1 MTGGLLELVA
11 KGSQDIFLT
20 GNPSVTFFRSVYK
33 KHTNFSMESVQQSL
47 VGSYDF
53 GQTLFCNIS
62 RSGDLL
68 HGIVIEIDLPKI
80 TSILGINNKWI
91 DSIGHFIIKE
101 VSIEIGG
108 QIIDRQYGE
117 WMEIWN
123 ELTLNAEHKDGYN
136 TMVGKDSAITTEKT
150 LIIPLQFWFCKNI
163 GLALPLIALQ
173 YHEVKL
179 HIKIEDFKNLW
190 HKSVERYNVSRSDS
204 GLITINKSVSDDT
217 DTFASIDTD
226 KKRYTGMSIIW
237 EDDEEENIIQSVDTN
252 KDPNELQLLSG
263 TYVVKTE
270 KNIYIVLDKPDP
282 SVEHKLEDIRIYC
295 DYIYL
300 DTAER
305 KYFAQANHNYL
316 IEQVQFNGT
325 NDYQKGTDALKIPL
339 EFNHPCK
346 ELIWVNHL
354 NIVKNMNQMNNFSDK
369 VSVDTDESDNSIVDT
384 VLHLNG
390 QERFGVRKADYFR
403 LLVPFQRHT
412 RTPSKFI
419 YVYSFSLNPEQ
430 NQPSGT
436 CNFSRLD
443 NSELIMN
450 LKSGLQSSQVKIYAT
465 NYNILRIMN
474 GMGGLAYSN

>member
-47 VGSYDF
+47 VGNYDF

-80 TSILGINNKWI
+80 TSIFGINNTIKWI

-190 HKSVERYNVSRSDS
+190 HKSVERYNVTRQTNGTIDINA
-204 GLITINKSVSDDT
+204 GLTGDT
-217 DTFASIDTD
+217 DNFASIDDTD
-226 KKRYTGMSIIW
+226 KERYTGMSIIW
-237 EDDEEENIIQSVDTN
+237 EDDEEENIIAGYTDADTITV
-252 KDPNELQLLSG
+252 LG
-263 TYVVKTE
+263 TYSAIKTG
-270 KNIYIVLDKPDP
+270 NIYIVLDKPDP
-282 SVEHKLEDIRIYC
+282 SVEHKLSDIRIYC

-325 NDYQKGTDALKIPL
+325 NDYQTGTDSLKIPL

>member
-47 VGSYDF
+47 VGNYDF

-136 TMVGKDSAITTEKT
+136 TMVGKDSAITNEKT

-190 HKSVERYNVSRSDS
+190 HKSVERYNVTRQTNGTIDINAGTSS
-204 GLITINKSVSDDT
+204 GDT
-217 DTFASIDTD
+217 DTFASIDTAGE
-226 KKRYTGMSIIW
+226 RYTGMSIIW
-237 EDDEEENIIQSVDTN
+237 EDDEEENIIAGYTDADTITV
-252 KDPNELQLLSG
+252 LG
-263 TYVVKTE
+263 TFSAIKTG
-270 KNIYIVLDKPDP
+270 NIYIILDKPDP
-282 SVEHKLEDIRIYC
+282 SVEHKLGDIRIYC

-325 NDYQKGTDALKIPL
+325 NDYQTGTD
-339 EFNHPCK
+339 
-346 ELIWVNHL
+346 
-354 NIVKNMNQMNNFSDK
+354 S
-369 VSVDTDESDNSIVDT
+369 
-384 VLHLNG
+384 
-390 QERFGVRKADYFR
+390 
-403 LLVPFQRHT
+403 
-412 RTPSKFI
+412 
-419 YVYSFSLNPEQ
+419 
-430 NQPSGT
+430 
-436 CNFSRLD
+436 
-443 NSELIMN
+443 
-450 LKSGLQSSQVKIYAT
+450 LKSIQKT
-465 NYNILRIMN
+465 
-474 GMGGLAYSN
+474 